1 MLQRRRRLKDGE
13 EYFDDDDPD
22 FRTDAEVATDLL
34 YGNIYAIL
42 CALLGAGLGRRFCA
56 CLIRKKQSVERKGK
70 LIREKSLALIQ
81 KQMGEIT
88 KDEVDPEY
96 LYVELDDDYFVVED
110 PHAAAPL
117 PFFPTEW
124 QKSSKGPAVEI
135 NVLLV
140 AHMGLFNSCFT
151 VFGQGAALR
160 PVVHAIAALVLL
172 ALVAFDVAFFRF
184 LQGTIRR
191 LKSEGSLLYVPS
203 DHVHHVN
210 QHGKVMYQHDANGN
224 VRRDEKGWKIHAV
237 MDAHVYPAVP
247 CEFSVHADKFFN
259 AIYYE
264 HDAEGNPLRAD
275 SALVPAYPND
285 EGVYAASAKPVA
297 TNPVEPEMQNATEVP
312 FKDETFCDRIFLVT
326 RYNSVTT
333 GHWKIYSDEA
343 QHFVDGYGSAFT
355 KFGAFGTMY
364 YFVEMGR
371 KVLDCLVLAF
381 MAGSAQ
387 TNTASVIHW
396 IFNVVYV

>member
-81 KQMGEIT
+81 KQMGEIS

-210 QHGKVMYQHDANGN
+210 QHGKVMYQHDANGDM
-224 VRRDEKGWKIHAV
+224 RRDEKGRKIHAK
-237 MDAHVYPAVP
+237 MDATLYPAVP
-247 CEFSVHADKFFN
+247 CEFDVHADKLFH

-264 HDAEGNPLRAD
+264 HDAEGNPLRID
-275 SALVPAYPND
+275 DALVPAYPD
-285 EGVYAASAKPVA
+285 EEGLYASSAKPVPLHPEE
-297 TNPVEPEMQNATEVP
+297 PVTQNAAEVP
-312 FKDETFCDRIFLVT
+312 HQDEGFCDRMYLIAKSS
-326 RYNSVTT
+326 SVTT
-333 GHWKIYSDEA
+333 GHWVGHSDEA
-343 QHFVDGYGSAFT
+343 HDFIQ
-355 KFGAFGTMY
+355 GT
-364 YFVEMGR
+364 
-371 KVLDCLVLAF
+371 
-381 MAGSAQ
+381 
-387 TNTASVIHW
+387 
-396 IFNVVYV
+396 